1 MDKVPT
7 GTFRLKGPA
16 LRKLAEGKNHANP
29 HQIHLA
35 GGISYPSAI
44 RYTDLVQSGRLKS
57 IDLEVLYGILVDAAG
72 LDGKALSKLK
82 LTDVLEPVPSEG
94 AAK

>member
-1 MDKVPT
+1 MDNVPT

-16 LRKLAEGKNHANP
+16 LRKLADKNP
-29 HQIHLA
+29 HKIHLD

-44 RYTDLVQSGRLKS
+44 RYTDPDQSRELKS
-57 IDLEVLYGILVDAAG
+57 IDLGGLYGILVDAAG
-72 LDGKALSKLK
+72 LKGKALSELK
-82 LTDVLEPVPSEG
+82 LTDVLEPVKSEEG